1 MKRVII
7 LIDGAA
13 DEPIEELGG
22 KTPIEYANTPATDA
36 MAPYSTIGMAK
47 TIPDECLPGSD
58 TANLSIMGYDP
69 RVYNFGRSPL
79 EAISVGIDLEES
91 DVTFRVNLVCVSED
105 KESYEE
111 QAILDHS
118 SDEIST
124 EEADV
129 LIKAVEEAFGDEIRK
144 FYTGVSYRHILV
156 WEDGSIDVDLT
167 PPHDILGK
175 VIGDYKPEGD
185 HSDYIW
191 DIMKK
196 SYDLLK
202 DHPVNLDRKKRGLN
216 PANSI
221 WLWGEGTKPNLSSFP
236 QKYKVEGSVISA
248 VDLIKGIALS
258 AELESIDVEGVTG
271 NVDTNYKGKADAAI
285 KALLEDNKGFVYV
298 HLEGPDECGHQQDM
312 EGKIK
317 SLELI
322 DEKITRP
329 IKDALDASGEDYKIL
344 IMPDHPT
351 PLRLRTH
358 TMDPVPYMLYRK
370 GGQLVDAEAVYGE
383 TYAGQTGNDISE
395 GHTIMDELFRP

>member
-1 MKRVII
+1 MKHVVI

-13 DEPIEELGG
+13 DEPIEALGG
-22 KTPIEYANTPATDA
+22 KTPIEFAKTPTIDA
-36 MAPYSTIGMAK
+36 MAPYSTIGMATTVPK
-47 TIPDECLPGSD
+47 ECLPGSD

-79 EAISVGIDLEES
+79 EAISVGIDLKES
-91 DVTFRVNLVCVSED
+91 DVTYRVNVVTVSEEEPAYED
-105 KESYEE
+105 KK
-111 QAILDHS
+111 ILDHS
-118 SDEIST
+118 ADEITT

-129 LIKAVEEAFGDEIRK
+129 LIKAVEEAYGDEIRQ

-156 WEDGSIDVDLT
+156 WHEGSTDVHLT

-175 VIGDYKPEGD
+175 TIGEFKPKGMNSE
-185 HSDYIW
+185 YIW

-196 SYDLLK
+196 SYDLLNT
-202 DHPVNLDRKKRGLN
+202 HPINLDRKKRGLN

-236 QKYKVEGSVISA
+236 DKYKVEGSVISA
-248 VDLIKGIALS
+248 VDLIKGIAIG
-258 AELESIDVEGVTG
+258 AGLESIDVEGATG
-271 NVDTNYKGKADAAI
+271 NVHTNYKGKVDAAI
-285 KALLEDNKGFVYV
+285 KSLLEDGKGFVYI

-322 DEKITRP
+322 DEKIVSP
-329 IKDALDASGEDYKIL
+329 IKDALDAFGEAYKIL

-358 TMDPVPYMLYRK
+358 TMNPVPYMIYQK
-370 GGQLVDAEAVYGE
+370 GAELVDAGAAYGE
-383 TYAGQTGNDISE
+383 TYAAQTGKDIFE